1 MQPRSAR
8 FLAAAAALSALCG
21 AAAAQSLLRYQARI
35 YNPANGPQDNWTD
48 TLSIDF
54 DTRIEVRAL
63 VDWAGPEPAPAAL
76 SGAVFQPVVSN
87 WKPAVDSFIDAFP
100 APDQPGGPDNFIA
113 SGQGFSGGVQ
123 PGDGNYGRILPFSG
137 AGITTALA
145 LRTYT
150 NTAAGVNY
158 LRIAQ
163 TGATNWV
170 GVGSSSTST
179 NNVTGT
185 AGVVCTQRPPLFVSP
200 TDPPAL
206 LASADIPV
214 FIFSFTVGYSR
225 GRTEMLITTPP
236 EGLREI
242 TPGVRGFTWYSV
254 TALIG
259 PDVMSP
265 ATVSPAHI
273 SVWTPEPCPPDI
285 NGDWALDD
293 QDFPAFF
300 IAFEAGDP
308 VADVNQDDAIDD
320 LDITSFFTL
329 FELGC

>member
-1 MQPRSAR
+1 
-8 FLAAAAALSALCG
+8 
-21 AAAAQSLLRYQARI
+21 
-35 YNPANGPQDNWTD
+35 
-48 TLSIDF
+48 
-54 DTRIEVRAL
+54 
-63 VDWAGPEPAPAAL
+63 
-76 SGAVFQPVVSN
+76 
-87 WKPAVDSFIDAFP
+87 
-100 APDQPGGPDNFIA
+100 
-113 SGQGFSGGVQ
+113 
-123 PGDGNYGRILPFSG
+123 
-137 AGITTALA
+137 
-145 LRTYT
+145 
-150 NTAAGVNY
+150 
-158 LRIAQ
+158 
-163 TGATNWV
+163 
-170 GVGSSSTST
+170 
-179 NNVTGT
+179 
-185 AGVVCTQRPPLFVSP
+185 
-200 TDPPAL
+200 
-206 LASADIPV
+206 
-214 FIFSFTVGYSR
+214 
-225 GRTEMLITTPP
+225 MLITTPP